1 MLAVERRKKITQII
15 NENESV
21 LVTELSKLFEVTE
34 ETIRRDLEKLEKLGI
49 LVRTYGGATIVESN
63 VSEMPI
69 DKRQIVNSAVKDAI
83 AIEASKLVKEGETI
97 FLDASTS
104 VFFLTKHIKDIKN
117 VTVITNSHKVVLE
130 LSEGDNIKVVC
141 VGGLLRKNN
150 MSFVG
155 KTTENTIMENYFAS
169 KVFTSCQ
176 GVTLNHGFTDQN
188 EQEAEVKKAMIKCSD
203 NVVMLCDHSKLN
215 NLTYT
220 KLAELG
226 QINYFITDK
235 KLDDEWQQVFQD
247 KDIEVIIADKNK

>member
-1 MLAVERRKKITQII
+1 MLAVERRKKISQII
-15 NENESV
+15 SENGSV
-21 LVTELSKLFEVTE
+21 LVTELSRLFEVTE

-49 LVRTYGGATIVESN
+49 LVRTYGGATLVESN
-63 VSEMPI
+63 VSEVPI
-69 DKRQIVNSAVKDAI
+69 DKRQVINSTVKDAI
-83 AIEASKLVKEGETI
+83 AREAAKLVKEGETI
-97 FLDASTS
+97 FMDASTS
-104 VFFLTKHIKDIKN
+104 VFFLARYIKDMKN
-117 VTVITNSHKVVLE
+117 LTVITNSNKVVIE
-130 LSEGDNIKVVC
+130 LADGENIKVVC

-155 KTTENTIMENYFAS
+155 KTTENTILENYFAS

-203 NVVMLCDHSKLN
+203 NVVMLCDHTKLG

-220 KLAELG
+220 KLADLSR
-226 QINYFITDK
+226 INYFITDS

-247 KDIEVIIADKNK
+247 KDIEVIIAGK